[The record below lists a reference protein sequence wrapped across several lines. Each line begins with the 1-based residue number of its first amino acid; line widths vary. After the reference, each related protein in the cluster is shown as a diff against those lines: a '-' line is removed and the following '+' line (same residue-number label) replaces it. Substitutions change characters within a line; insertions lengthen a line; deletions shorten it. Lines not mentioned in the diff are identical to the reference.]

1 MVEGLIGLC
10 GVFFPLLL
18 LKMVREALR
27 GVEEMFICNIC
38 PSQEG
43 LHWMKG
49 GLEKMITRGVA
60 RGWGTWR
67 GSTR

>member
-18 LKMVREALR
+18 LKIVRGALR
-27 GVEEMFICNIC
+27 EMEERFIYNIC

-43 LHWMKG
+43 LHWMKS
-49 GLEKMITRGVA
+49 GLEERITRGLA
-60 RGWGTWR
+60 RGWLRTT
-67 GSTR
+67 STYL